1 LVDRLAYRDQIIAEL
16 KAATG
21 QDDDART
28 FRQIS
33 LSAYARLVG
42 TDQPGP
48 RETPAEGAGRGTVAV
63 IYAEGAIVDGDG
75 GVGQVGGD
83 RFSRE
88 LRRLR
93 QDDRVKAIVVRVNSP
108 GGSATASE
116 HIRRELRLA
125 AEDKAVV
132 ISMGGV
138 AASGGYWI
146 ATSGGR
152 IFAEPATITGSI
164 GVIGMLLNVAE
175 LGDKL
180 GLSWDT
186 VKTGTFA
193 DLVSISRPK
202 TPEEMALF
210 GRLVERTYQDFLAR
224 VVEARGL
231 TPEQAHA
238 VAQGRVW
245 SGREAV
251 AQGLVD
257 ELGGLAEAVAYAAES
272 AGLGAGYR
280 LVEYPRRKEL
290 GEAIAELMERLQ
302 PGGAGARG
310 PVPALARQL
319 EHEWRA
325 LGTFNDPRG
334 IYARW
339 PVELTP

>member
-1 LVDRLAYRDQIIAEL
+1 
-16 KAATG
+16 
-21 QDDDART
+21 
-28 FRQIS
+28 
-33 LSAYARLVG
+33 
-42 TDQPGP
+42 
-48 RETPAEGAGRGTVAV
+48 V

-290 GEAIAELMERLQ
+290 GEAIAELM
-302 PGGAGARG
+302 
-310 PVPALARQL
+310 
-319 EHEWRA
+319 
-325 LGTFNDPRG
+325 
-334 IYARW
+334 
-339 PVELTP
+339 